1 MPIVLFVLGPGVV
14 LPVRITKLSF
24 DETMFSPLL
33 YPLHASATVE
43 LRVLT
48 PEVFRC
54 RADVP
59 ARIAVAAYN
68 FTRLQEDTLALANIA
83 GSLSEIRG
91 ILPF

>member
-1 MPIVLFVLGPGVV
+1 
-14 LPVRITKLSF
+14 
-24 DETMFSPLL
+24 MFSPLL
-33 YPLHASATVE
+33 YPLQATASIE

-59 ARIAVAAYN
+59 ARVAVAAFN
-68 FTRLQEDTLALANIA
+68 FTRLQEDTLALANIG